1 MGTRPY
7 LNVQK
12 KFMYMTFLISYEC
25 PTMIQSTFS
34 AQAFLRPSQTFIVEL
49 FTEIPNVFQLLSVF
63 EESSITDF

>member
-12 KFMYMTFLISYEC
+12 QFMYMTFLISYEC
-25 PTMIQSTFS
+25 PTMIQSTFI

-49 FTEIPNVFQLLSVF
+49 FTEIPNVF
-63 EESSITDF
+63 